1 MMLVLPAPVA
11 PTMATLRPGRDVE
24 AHVAQ
29 HRFVRVIREIDVAE
43 LDVAPHVRQVHR
55 LRRDR

>member
-11 PTMATLRPGRDVE
+11 PTMATLVPGRDVE

-29 HRFVRVIREIDVAE
+29 HRLVGVIGEMDVAE
-43 LDVAPHVRQVHR
+43 LDVAAHRRQ
-55 LRRDR
+55 RRGFGRIH